1 MDTVKPFKHSP
12 EIREYWRHEKRKQR
26 ARPRGVKD
34 VKTGRTRDF
43 EVSKRNV

>member
-26 ARPRGVKD
+26 AQAKEKGSSTHV
-34 VKTGRTRDF
+34 
-43 EVSKRNV
+43 